1 MRTIGL
7 EIKKPKPKPAPQDE
21 KNENFKEWYYAMLCR
36 LSIL

>member
-21 KNENFKEWYYAMLCR
+21 KSENSKEWYYAMLCR